1 MRRGGTREAW
11 CAGSR
16 GEAREAGA
24 EGGGVR
30 RARGISRSG
39 WLGLGDR
46 LTCSSP

>member
-11 CAGSR
+11 CAGPR

-24 EGGGVR
+24 EGGVR